1 MNELEKRVVDLEEN
15 DKKQEVCIHK
25 MAVQVDEMYK
35 VFTRSSWATKKVISI
50 FAAIGIITGAVIG
63 VIELLKRLGK

>member
-1 MNELEKRVVDLEEN
+1 MPEKTLEERIVILE
-15 DKKQEVCIHK
+15 DSDSK
-25 MAVQVDEMYK
+25 MAQQVDEMYK
-35 VFTRSSWATKKVISI
+35 VFTRSGWATKKVISI